1 MSTLRT
7 KDGRRIPGMRLM
19 GPMKESVNALTRKRG
34 RCAGLKTALPDAL
47 RKAPMQGGDGIAHK
61 PAASSAT

>member
-1 MSTLRT
+1 
-7 KDGRRIPGMRLM
+7 MRLM